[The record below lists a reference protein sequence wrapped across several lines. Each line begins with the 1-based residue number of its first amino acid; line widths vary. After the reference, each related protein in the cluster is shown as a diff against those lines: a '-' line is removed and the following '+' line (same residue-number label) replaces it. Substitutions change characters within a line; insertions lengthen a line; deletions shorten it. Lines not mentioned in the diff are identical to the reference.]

1 MKEITLTLS
10 KEEFP
15 QVLKTYGLEGAK
27 MQAIRMCLAQH
38 REITEADL
46 YSVLINLEEDLQMQ
60 TAMLTEDEDE

>member
-1 MKEITLTLS
+1 MKEITLS

-27 MQAIRMCLAQH
+27 MQAIRMCLAQKM
-38 REITEADL
+38 EVTEVNL
-46 YSVLINLEEDLQMQ
+46 YSVLSNLEEDLQNQ